1 MIIYRAEVVGSLLRP
16 QYLQAAR
23 AAFEAGDLSAAEF
36 KRHEDRA
43 VDQAIALQEGAGVDV
58 ITDGEMRRFT
68 FFDQLVTAVEGL
80 SEIPARPV
88 PFHADDGTEISF
100 ESPVSVTGKLKRRQM
115 LTPPEYAYARARARR
130 PIKVTLP
137 SPLMIYCMYT
147 PEHSGAAYPDPFELF
162 SDAAALI
169 QEEVRVL
176 AAEGC
181 TYIQIDA
188 PDLGDLVDES
198 LRQHWASLGISP
210 DRALTDGLDLI
221 NSVAQGVDG
230 VQFSMHVC
238 RGNYQSRWIGTGGY
252 EAISSAVFERCTNF
266 DEFLLEYDDP
276 RAGTFESLVD
286 LPDDKVAALGLISTK
301 HGDLESVD
309 ALLARIE
316 DAARFH
322 PIDQLAICTQCG
334 FASVAMGNEISER
347 AQEQKLRLVA
357 ETARRVWG
365 DG

>member
-1 MIIYRAEVVGSLLRP
+1 
-16 QYLQAAR
+16 
-23 AAFEAGDLSAAEF
+23 
-36 KRHEDRA
+36 
-43 VDQAIALQEGAGVDV
+43 
-58 ITDGEMRRFT
+58 
-68 FFDQLVTAVEGL
+68 
-80 SEIPARPV
+80 
-88 PFHADDGTEISF
+88 
-100 ESPVSVTGKLKRRQM
+100 
-115 LTPPEYAYARARARR
+115 
-130 PIKVTLP
+130 
-137 SPLMIYCMYT
+137 MIYCMYT

-198 LRQHWASLGISP
+198 LRQHWASFGNSP
-210 DRALTDGLDLI
+210 DRAFTDGLDLI

-266 DEFLLEYDDP
+266 DKFLLEYDDP
-276 RAGTFESLVD
+276 RAGTFEPLVD

-357 ETARRVWG
+357 ERPGECGGTANRRGRCAGCSLTRPWQRCIATRSWPRNRRPLPRDRDVVHGTG
-365 DG
+365 DLVADPPCSQITRDSLGFALRRRSVGRP